1 MTAQML
7 GYASTQNDT
16 ARGPVHA
23 RSRAGSKHQRGVQH
37 VLLSDAL
44 ERVCGK
50 FTHPIPLTQRLGVR
64 ACFHMPM
71 HPEEPLLGA
80 PDKPT
85 ELLVLKRVILCLRE
99 LSDVEQLRRSWFE
112 TGEVW
117 LSFDVCRL
125 FDDSAIAASLARGEV
140 FGSSL
145 DEPLRELSVRLS
157 AYDPTH
163 GPTLAQ
169 TRSAEWTEIAR
180 LAGALA
186 GEMETLLA
194 SPERCPLT

>member
-1 MTAQML
+1 
-7 GYASTQNDT
+7 
-16 ARGPVHA
+16 
-23 RSRAGSKHQRGVQH
+23 
-37 VLLSDAL
+37 
-44 ERVCGK
+44 
-50 FTHPIPLTQRLGVR
+50 
-64 ACFHMPM
+64 MPQ

-85 ELLVLKRVILCLRE
+85 ELLVLKSVILCLRE

-117 LSFDVCRL
+117 LSFDELVCRL
-125 FDDSAIAASLARGEV
+125 FDDSTIAASLARGEV
-140 FGSSL
+140 FGSSV
-145 DEPLRELSVRLS
+145 DEPLRELGVRLS

-194 SPERCPLT
+194 SRTGAP